1 MRYIKPI
8 FVTAGLLVV
17 LTGCSSPKDASK
29 DNFKNVL
36 NGYYDRNCIMVSPRK
51 TEFPVTI
58 ELQASNSE
66 MAKKLNDGDTNQYE
80 ALVKV
85 GLLEVKDGSAQVN
98 DFYSFTPGGSKK
110 TVPTKTYSLSPKGK
124 ETFTKNT
131 GKGILSST
139 EQGFCAANYQV
150 GEISNFS
157 EPSQSMGYT
166 ISNVNYTVSPKNI
179 KEWAKNEA
187 VIQAYPRLAK
197 QLEENKNESAA
208 LVLMNDG
215 WVHEREMKK

>member
-36 NGYYDRNCIMVSPRK
+36 NGYYDRNCIMVAPRK
-51 TEFPVTI
+51 TEFPVTV

-66 MAKKLNDGDTNQYE
+66 IAKKLNDGNTNQYE

-98 DFYSFTPGGSKK
+98 DFDNFMPGVHKK

-124 ETFTKNT
+124 EIFTKNT
-131 GKGILSST
+131 GKGILNST

-166 ISNVNYTVSPKNI
+166 ISNVNYTVSPKNV

-187 VIQAYPRLAK
+187 VVQAYPRLTK